1 MVKPCRGFYSDWQ
14 AVILSES
21 LRGNEAG
28 MRLVVSTGI
37 PQFVN
42 NYLCNYTKHEALYRN
57 LH

>member
-1 MVKPCRGFYSDWQ
+1 MVKPCRWFYSDWQ

-28 MRLVVSTGI
+28 MRLVGSGI